1 MTWKAKK
8 SSVNNG
14 RRRNKRYPRAQL
26 ESSVLTAVGGVAQL
40 VRAAK
45 DNGRRRNMRYYRKE
59 LESSAKTVVGAAQ
72 LASAAQE
79 AAKSLLIDD
88 DNAKSAPTMV
98 AAWTTNCTG

>member
-1 MTWKAKK
+1 MSWTANERK
-8 SSVNNG
+8 
-14 RRRNKRYPRAQL
+14 RNVRYHRTEM
-26 ESSVLTAVGGVAQL
+26 ESSVVTAVGGAAQL